1 MSYTIQGKVHS
12 LGIETSKP
20 ANNGKTY
27 KSRDLIIQVDET
39 AGSSVYANYPKFV
52 GKTDKI
58 LQQMN
63 SLQVGANVTLHFNI
77 KGFNGERGN
86 FTSLEVWK
94 IDNA

>member
-12 LGIETSKP
+12 IGIETSKQVKD
-20 ANNGKTY
+20 KTY
-27 KSRDLIIQVDET
+27 KSRDLIIEVMDNN
-39 AGSSVYANYPKFV
+39 YANYPKFV

-63 SLQVGANVTLHFNI
+63 SLQIGANVTLHFNI

-94 IDNA
+94 IENA

>member
-12 LGIETSKP
+12 LGIETSKESK
-20 ANNGKTY
+20 GKTY
-27 KSRDLIIQVDET
+27 KSRDLIIEVMDNN
-39 AGSSVYANYPKFV
+39 YPNYPKFV

-94 IDNA
+94 IDNL

>member
-20 ANNGKTY
+20 VKDKVY

-39 AGSSVYANYPKFV
+39 AGGTVYANYPKFT

-58 LQQMN
+58 LLQMN

-77 KGFNGERGN
+77 KGFNGTNGN
-86 FTSLEVWK
+86 YTSLEIWK
-94 IDNA
+94 IDNL

>member
-12 LGIETSKP
+12 LGIETSKVS
-20 ANNGKTY
+20 NGKTY
-27 KSRDLIIQVDET
+27 KSRDLIIELMDNN
-39 AGSSVYANYPKFV
+39 YPNYPKFT

-77 KGFNGERGN
+77 KGRNGTNGN

-94 IDNA
+94 IENL

>member
-12 LGIETSKP
+12 LGIETSKESK
-20 ANNGKTY
+20 GKTY
-27 KSRDLIIQVDET
+27 KSRDLIIEVMDNN
-39 AGSSVYANYPKFV
+39 YPNYPKFV

>member
-12 LGIETSKP
+12 LGIETSKQVKD
-20 ANNGKTY
+20 KTY
-27 KSRDLIIQVDET
+27 KSRDLIIEVMDNN
-39 AGSSVYANYPKFV
+39 YPNYPKFT

-94 IDNA
+94 IDNL

>member
-27 KSRDLIIQVDET
+27 KSRDLIIELVEN
-39 AGSSVYANYPKFV
+39 GYPNYPKFV
-52 GKTDKI
+52 GKTEKI

-77 KGFNGERGN
+77 KGFNGANGN

-94 IDNA
+94 IDNL

>member
-20 ANNGKTY
+20 ANNGKVY
-27 KSRDLIIQVDET
+27 KSRDLIIEEMVN
-39 AGSSVYANYPKFV
+39 AYPNYPKFT

>member
-20 ANNGKTY
+20 ANNGKVY
-27 KSRDLIIQVDET
+27 KSRDLIIELMDNN
-39 AGSSVYANYPKFV
+39 YPNYPKFT

-63 SLQVGANVTLHFNI
+63 SLQAGANVTLHFNI

>member
-12 LGIETSKP
+12 LGIETSKVSKD
-20 ANNGKTY
+20 KTY
-27 KSRDLIIQVDET
+27 KNRDLIIEVMDNN
-39 AGSSVYANYPKFV
+39 YANYPKFI

-94 IDNA
+94 IDNL

>member
-20 ANNGKTY
+20 VKDKVY

-39 AGSSVYANYPKFV
+39 AGGTVYANYPKFT